1 MKITRRYF
9 ELENG
14 KTVTEKELNA
24 ATKVVGEIPHKEVSY
39 VLEMTEEEFLSKA
52 KKVEK

>member
-1 MKITRRYF
+1 MRITRRYF

-24 ATKVVGEIPHKEVSY
+24 VQKVMGEIPHKEVQY
-39 VLEMTEEEFLSKA
+39 ILEMSEEEFMEKA
-52 KKVEK
+52 EKKEN